1 MPNLPYEKQTGGM
14 AVHVKDC
21 YLWAEI
27 QYLDSSTD
35 YRESLSANRV
45 PPFSDSELTLE
56 DERTGWEWKHLC
68 ASTPIAFLVRMFLLL
83 IVRS

>member
-1 MPNLPYEKQTGGM
+1 MPDLPYEKQTGGV

-21 YLWAEI
+21 YVWAEI

-35 YRESLSANRV
+35 YQESLSARRT
-45 PPFSDSELTLE
+45 PLFSDNDLTLE
-56 DERTGWEWKHLC
+56 DERTVWAWEKLC
-68 ASTPIAFLVRMFLLL
+68 ASTLIAVLVCTLLLL

>member
-1 MPNLPYEKQTGGM
+1 MPDLPHEKETDGAG
-14 AVHVKDC
+14 VHIQDC

-45 PPFSDSELTLE
+45 PPFGDNELTLE
-56 DERTGWEWKHLC
+56 DERTSWGWEKLC
-68 ASTPIAFLVRMFLLL
+68 ASTLGAFLVCMFLLL